1 MTEINKGYFAII
13 PANIRYDRKV
23 PPNAKLFYS
32 EITALCN
39 ERGYCWANNEYFA
52 ELYDTT
58 DRTIRRWLNI
68 LSIRGYIIVEYQY
81 KAGTKEILKRYIK
94 LAGSAFSLCEED
106 SVLGEDKNVHTY
118 GQKCPEV
125 GTKMSEGEDKNVR
138 DNNIIYNNINN
149 NIYNTSFS
157 HSGPDEPETPPEKK
171 KTDCEKVVDLYSQIC
186 TKLPKVVKITENRK
200 KAIKK
205 LLETYT
211 LEQIEQAFKNINDSG
226 FCTGNNDRGWR
237 ADFDFCINSQKLT
250 NALEGKYKNSPVNKP
265 GQNSQQNKQRPV
277 NKFHNFEGK
286 IGKMDEADL
295 EELARKKRE
304 KFGLSGREGTA
315 DER

>member
-1 MTEINKGYFAII
+1 MGEINKGFYAII
-13 PANIRYDRKV
+13 PANIRYDKEV

-39 ERGYCWANNEYFA
+39 ERGYCWANNEYFT

-58 DRTIRRWLNI
+58 DRTIRRWLSV
-68 LSIRGYIIVEYQY
+68 LSERGYITVEYQY

-94 LAGSAFSLCEED
+94 LAGSAFSLSEEESD
-106 SVLGEDKNVHTY
+106 LGEDKNVRTY
-118 GQKCPEV
+118 GQKCPI
-125 GTKMSEGEDKNVR
+125 GEDKNVR
-138 DNNIIYNNINN
+138 ENNIIYNN
-149 NIYNTSFS
+149 NIYNNSYS
-157 HSGPDEPETPPEKK
+157 HSGQDEPDNQPKK
-171 KTDCEKVVDLYSQIC
+171 KKSDCEKVVDLYSQIC

-200 KAIKK
+200 KTINK

-211 LEQIEQAFKNINDSG
+211 LEQIEQAFKNVNNSE

-237 ADFDFCINSQKLT
+237 ADFDFCINSQKIT
-250 NALEGKYKNSPVNKP
+250 NALEGKYKNSAVNKP
-265 GQNSQQNKQRPV
+265 GQNGQQNKARPI
-277 NKFHNFEGK
+277 NRFHNFDGK
-286 IGKMDEADL
+286 IGKMAEVEL

-304 KFGLSGREGTA
+304 KFGLCGREVTT

>member
-1 MTEINKGYFAII
+1 MGEINKGFYAII
-13 PANIRYDRKV
+13 PANIRYDKEV

-39 ERGYCWANNEYFA
+39 ERGYCWANNEYFT
-52 ELYDTT
+52 ELYDTS
-58 DRTIRRWLNI
+58 DRTIRRWLSV
-68 LSIRGYIIVEYQY
+68 LSERGYITVEYQY

-94 LAGSAFSLCEED
+94 LAGSVFSLSEEKSD
-106 SVLGEDKNVHTY
+106 LGEDKNVRTY
-118 GQKCPEV
+118 GQKCPI
-125 GTKMSEGEDKNVR
+125 GEDKNVR
-138 DNNIIYNNINN
+138 ENNIIYNN
-149 NIYNTSFS
+149 NIYNNSYS
-157 HSGPDEPETPPEKK
+157 HSGPDEPENPPEKK
-171 KTDCEKVVDLYSQIC
+171 KSDCEKVVDLYSLIC

-200 KAIKK
+200 KTIKK

-211 LEQIEQAFKNINDSG
+211 LEQIEQAFKNVNNSD

-250 NALEGKYKNSPVNKP
+250 NALEGKYKNSPANKP
-265 GQNSQQNKQRPV
+265 GQSSQQEKARPT
-277 NKFHNFEGK
+277 NRFHNFDGK
-286 IGKMDEADL
+286 IGKMAEVDL

-304 KFGLSGREGTA
+304 KFRLSGREVTA